1 MESSIAY
8 FQPSPVDIKEGKV
21 RKIYLVV
28 PLEPEEE
35 EQIAIFREY
44 TQKQGISVPDW

>member
-1 MESSIAY
+1 MESSIAS
-8 FQPSPVDIKEGKV
+8 FQPSPVEIKEGKV

-35 EQIAIFREY
+35 QLIAIFREY
-44 TQKQGISVPDW
+44 TQKNGIAVPDW